1 MSMRFSAVF
10 VLALAGA
17 PLAAAQAGGHAH
29 DHHNNHHHNHHH
41 EHSASAEMES
51 LQRPADGGKWATD
64 EPLRQGMGELNE
76 AFAEH
81 HRAFEEGEFDSGSA
95 AELATSSTTRS
106 TSCLP
111 TAACRPSRT
120 PSCTS
125 CWRPPWALPSS
136 CANQTMRTTACTSCT
151 RCCAPM
157 TAILSIRGGTGADTC
172 AGGRSA
178 PPAG

>member
-29 DHHNNHHHNHHH
+29 DHHNNHQHKHQQ

-95 AELATSSTTRS
+95 AELADVINDKVNVMFANCS
-106 TSCLP
+106 LP
-111 TAACRPSRT
+111 AERVAHMPT
-120 PSCTS
+120 
-125 CWRPPWALPSS
+125 L
-136 CANQTMRTTACTSCT
+136 
-151 RCCAPM
+151 
-157 TAILSIRGGTGADTC
+157 
-172 AGGRSA
+172 
-178 PPAG
+178 

>member
-95 AELATSSTTRS
+95 AELADVINDKVNFMFANCS
-106 TSCLP
+106 LP
-111 TAACRPSRT
+111 AEPDAELHKLLAA
-120 PSCTS
+120 
-125 CWRPPWALPSS
+125 AV
-136 CANQTMRTTACTSCT
+136 
-151 RCCAPM
+151 
-157 TAILSIRGGTGADTC
+157 GAAVKLRESDD
-172 AGGRSA
+172 AHDGLHQLHQVLRAYDSYFEHPGWDGR
-178 PPAG
+178 